1 MRHPAAVAKTPTGG
15 AERAATAPKHSAK
28 ARHNTQ
34 NNRRQCVRAASS
46 YCAEKTTAGPAR
58 AVGCPGPIYWASGD
72 CHPKPLRLD
81 ARNHQDSP
89 LWGGRGRGAGKA
101 ARSWSGRTKCG
112 RQRACIGT
120 RPISGWRSDYAGG
133 PDTAQNRQQRRP
145 NTQAGPSCTPR
156 QTPVRLPRDDG
167 WAPALPRCSRRPQ
180 TRRAPP
186 STPHALSAASAVRHR
201 HSRGHEDTT
210 EPRTA
215 QQRRSS
221 APFMPTLFSAAPA
234 GAGASAR
241 RTRPSVV

>member
-1 MRHPAAVAKTPTGG
+1 MGRTSSPHRHHPWGPPRWYTHRTPPGCPQEEPDEQPQRQSTTQHTDKQTAVRAAFGAPPLAVWVYGGMQTRPGHRCGMAGCGGAWKNQLMAGQSTTTTREPAAVWRSPPPLAVWAGTWGGRSGHMRHPAAVAKTPTGG

-101 ARSWSGRTKCG
+101 ARS
-112 RQRACIGT
+112 
-120 RPISGWRSDYAGG
+120 
-133 PDTAQNRQQRRP
+133 
-145 NTQAGPSCTPR
+145 
-156 QTPVRLPRDDG
+156 
-167 WAPALPRCSRRPQ
+167 
-180 TRRAPP
+180 
-186 STPHALSAASAVRHR
+186 
-201 HSRGHEDTT
+201 
-210 EPRTA
+210 
-215 QQRRSS
+215 
-221 APFMPTLFSAAPA
+221 
-234 GAGASAR
+234 
-241 RTRPSVV
+241 